1 MDQPITGIATTL
13 LLELD
18 MDSLPRN
25 KHELTVILKDVTS
38 NRNNGNT
45 SLGQWWIFLSTNNQN
60 VKDPYSIDW
69 AKAKRNLKNLR
80 VKASPTNTEYKITGL
95 SEKPCNEQLKNWK
108 QVQHNLYLLIQVSVK
123 CARIL
128 KCVLAWLW
136 SGYIEL
142 PIYVAELKENGG
154 NIEKFSSIIHL
165 FKLKT

>member
-38 NRNNGNT
+38 NRYIPGPVVD
-45 SLGQWWIFLSTNNQN
+45 FLINNQN

-69 AKAKRNLKNLR
+69 AKAKRTLKNLR

-95 SEKPCNEQLKNWK
+95 SEKPFNEQLKNWK

-142 PIYVAELKENGG
+142 PIYVAELTENGG
-154 NIEKFSSIIHL
+154 NIKKFSSIIHL